1 MASVASDL
9 TVAIENFGFGT
20 ATVKVGDTLT
30 WTNVDG
36 VAHTVTA
43 GSGGRSNGGFDSGFV
58 DPGGSF
64 QVKFDQPGRFS
75 YTCTLHP
82 FMSDT
87 VMVTP

>member
-1 MASVASDL
+1 MPG
-9 TVAIENFGFGT
+9 GFGT

-58 DPGGSF
+58 GPGGSF